1 MRQSSSGRVETFFV
15 LPFLRSSV
23 LPPLLQLNWP
33 EPFLNRTFNTAPGS
47 TLEGIFKPNVPTL
60 AAGQCAYPSSGRSE
74 RLMRAGDFEYH
85 IQSSE
90 EVACASRG
98 RRRTSES
105 VAQNQRIDL
114 GCREYSDLS
123 LRWR

>member
-1 MRQSSSGRVETFFV
+1 MRQSSSGQVETFFV
-15 LPFLRSSV
+15 LPFFRSSV

-47 TLEGIFKPNVPTL
+47 TLEGIFKPNVPALGGRTV
-60 AAGQCAYPSSGRSE
+60 CAYPSSGRSE

-90 EVACASRG
+90 EGMCESR
-98 RRRTSES
+98 EK
-105 VAQNQRIDL
+105 AN
-114 GCREYSDLS
+114 
-123 LRWR
+123 